1 MCHIWDIWYSDNI
14 FCPSGHW
21 SGLVTMI
28 QVNKLFAPGQ
38 QPARCSIYRAI
49 VICEMSVPWPDL
61 MTKLIIISAVKSSTD
76 NRLLRGVIRE
86 GCLAVAWETVLSSRS
101 LTSLRILCNPINL
114 RQLCPVPGLHTR
126 YCTVTSNS
134 CNWQKLAGW
143 GHQRISTATGLD
155 LASSFFFFFFFF

>member
-1 MCHIWDIWYSDNI
+1 MCHTWDIWYSDNI

-28 QVNKLFAPGQ
+28 QVNSLSVLLWSYFPINKLFAPGQ

-61 MTKLIIISAVKSSTD
+61 MTKFIISAVKSSTD

-114 RQLCPVPGLHTR
+114 RQLCAVPGLHTR
-126 YCTVTSNS
+126 YFTVTSNS
-134 CNWQKLAGW
+134 CNRQKLAGW
-143 GHQRISTATGLD
+143 GHQ
-155 LASSFFFFFFFF
+155 